1 LASEVWTGP
10 PVAFGTTSGPALT
23 LGVQLAPFA
32 LFVGAFVPPVAL
44 RNAAALFA
52 AFGGAV
58 KRPPLVFG
66 VAVGPPFAFP
76 AEPASL
82 AELGAAVVVLVVS
95 GPAFGPSVAF
105 WLEFA
110 ASLVLDSELA
120 LPAEGLFAGAD
131 GGCGATGA
139 FCGTFAEAGIDTV
152 ASRRAAKG
160 CGALAWLALDACAR
174 CKAAKEGVA
183 LTSDAILGTAEPRPS
198 R

>member
-1 LASEVWTGP
+1 V
-10 PVAFGTTSGPALT
+10 
-23 LGVQLAPFA
+23 
-32 LFVGAFVPPVAL
+32 
-44 RNAAALFA
+44 R
-52 AFGGAV
+52 
-58 KRPPLVFG
+58 RPPLVFG

-82 AELGAAVVVLVVS
+82 AELGAAVVLVVS
-95 GPAFGPSVAF
+95 GPAFGPGAAF
-105 WLEFA
+105 WLESA
-110 ASLVLDSELA
+110 ASLVLDSELP
-120 LPAEGLFAGAD
+120 LPAEELFAGAG